1 MKLIEEVGFDQSFSF
16 IYSRR
21 PGTPA
26 ADLEDSAASEEKHA
40 RLARLQAH
48 INEYSAGISRA
59 MVGSVQKVL
68 VTGPSRQDSNEM
80 TGKTENMR
88 SVHFHG
94 HSTLAGRFVAAVL
107 TAPRTTSWRG
117 PVPVGE
123 GDGAEC
129 SSLASGRPP

>member
-26 ADLEDSAASEEKHA
+26 SDLEDSVSSEENRA
-40 RLARLQAH
+40 RLSRLQAH

-68 VTGPSRQDSNEM
+68 VNGPSRTDAHEL

-88 SVHFHG
+88 SANFPGRTAEHTPELQSPMRNSMAVH
-94 HSTLAGRFVAAVL
+94 
-107 TAPRTTSWRG
+107 
-117 PVPVGE
+117 
-123 GDGAEC
+123 
-129 SSLASGRPP
+129 